1 MVALEIS
8 ASAVALLC
16 LLKGLA
22 LLEDF
27 LHRLGTHLMTL
38 AVLALSMA
46 LQGLLHLCFHVRAA
60 WPWATHMA
68 SVVVATSPMAFH
80 NRDSL
85 LASLLKSHPEW
96 LWALLHACSI
106 TLALLLASAEL

>member
-8 ASAVALLC
+8 AFAVALLC

-38 AVLALSMA
+38 AVLALLVA
-46 LQGLLHLCFHVRAA
+46 LQGLLHLCFHLGAA
-60 WPWATHMA
+60 WPWASHVA
-68 SVVVATSPMAFH
+68 SVVVATSPVAFH
-80 NRDSL
+80 NGDSL
-85 LASLLKSHPEW
+85 LASLLESHPEG

-106 TLALLLASAEL
+106 TSALLLASAEL